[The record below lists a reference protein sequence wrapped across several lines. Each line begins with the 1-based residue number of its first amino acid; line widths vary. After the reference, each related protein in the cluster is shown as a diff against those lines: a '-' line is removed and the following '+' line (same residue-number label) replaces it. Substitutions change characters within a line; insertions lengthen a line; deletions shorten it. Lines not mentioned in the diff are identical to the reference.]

1 MDVKPSTL
9 ILLAVL
15 MFLSI
20 SKSGLDEYKR
30 AKLKSLYGDDYYR
43 YVYFVDESRYKGIN
57 LDL

>member
-1 MDVKPSTL
+1 M
-9 ILLAVL
+9 
-15 MFLSI
+15 SI

-43 YVYFVDESRYKGIN
+43 YVYFVDEIRYKGIK